1 MLIIISFS
9 NLTPDESINPFCYA
23 VFHQI
28 VLCTGYMNWEWQIC
42 NSVGAL
48 LVYKN
53 HSQSHSYSRFYSLA
67 YSPCGN
73 LECAF
78 CICFGKLKDT
88 TIYTV
93 YFITLFACLC
103 VGVHVCVCGSVRTH
117 VELCL
122 DYFRAGSECWLLH
135 TFRGKCA
142 KKLKT
147 PNKSFPQ
154 AVTLCVRVCACYCL
168 CLVLISATGKMA
180 KGSWVKSRA
189 GRA

>member
-9 NLTPDESINPFCYA
+9 NLTSDESINPFCYA

-93 YFITLFACLC
+93 YFITLFVCLC
-103 VGVHVCVCGSVRTH
+103 VRACVCVGVCAHTSSCVWITFVLVASVDCCILFGANVRKNWKPQISPSLRPLLSVCVCV
-117 VELCL
+117 
-122 DYFRAGSECWLLH
+122 
-135 TFRGKCA
+135 
-142 KKLKT
+142 
-147 PNKSFPQ
+147 
-154 AVTLCVRVCACYCL
+154 CYCL

-180 KGSWVKSRA
+180 KGSSVKSRA